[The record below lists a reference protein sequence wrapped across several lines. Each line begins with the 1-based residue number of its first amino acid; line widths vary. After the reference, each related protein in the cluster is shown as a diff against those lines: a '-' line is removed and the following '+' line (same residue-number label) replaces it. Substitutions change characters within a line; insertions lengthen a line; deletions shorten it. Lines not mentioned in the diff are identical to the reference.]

1 MAIFCKKYP
10 TLFADF
16 SLLCS
21 RKLNTI
27 LFLCYTYIKCM
38 RRAVEC
44 KPVKPERVFTLK
56 ENGYEN

>member
-16 SLLCS
+16 LLTLQQ
-21 RKLNTI
+21 KLNTI
-27 LFLCYTYIKCM
+27 LFLCYTYIICM

-44 KPVKPERVFTLK
+44 KPVKPEKSIHAKR
-56 ENGYEN
+56 EWI